1 MKIFLNNSFEVSY
14 RNDQY
19 GKFNEFIF
27 DSDCGS
33 DSCILETGKVAEWW
47 CTLAQQEMKDE

>member
-1 MKIFLNNSFEVSY
+1 MEILLYQLETK
-14 RNDQY
+14 DKY

-33 DSCILETGKVAEWW
+33 DSCILETGKVAEYWN
-47 CTLAQQEMKDE
+47 TLAQHEMKDK